1 MTRSELI
8 SQLASAY
15 PHLYQRDIERVVEIL
30 LGEISTAL
38 EEGRRVEI
46 RGFGSFSI
54 RKRDARTARN
64 PKTGESVKVTERNSI
79 YFRMGK
85 ELQERINQ

>member
-15 PHLYQRDIERVVEIL
+15 PHLYHRDIERVVEIL
-30 LGEISTAL
+30 LNEVCDAL
-38 EEGRRVEI
+38 SEGRRVEI

-54 RKRDARTARN
+54 RKREPRVARN
-64 PKTGESVKVTERNSI
+64 PKTGESVSVNERHSI